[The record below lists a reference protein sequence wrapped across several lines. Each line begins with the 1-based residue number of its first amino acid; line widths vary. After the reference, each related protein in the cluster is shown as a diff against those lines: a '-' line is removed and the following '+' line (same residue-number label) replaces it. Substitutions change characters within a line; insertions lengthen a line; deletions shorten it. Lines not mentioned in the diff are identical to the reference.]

1 MYAMNIKI
9 MLTALAT
16 LLPVCMDAQS
26 STESAEILPS
36 TQSIDTTANSPQTY
50 SLITTADSS
59 DLAKA
64 FATPAKAARPQVWWH
79 WMDGNVS
86 KEGIRKDIE
95 WMKRAGIGGFHQFD
109 AGGINMPRAAKIKL
123 PYLSDGWKDAF
134 RFALDL
140 ADSLDMDVTI
150 ASAPGWSSTGGKWVK
165 PEDAVKKLEWRSVDT
180 RGGKLSIQLPEL
192 YNVVGP
198 YQDYHTD
205 NDRIEVKPY
214 GKDLCV
220 LAVRLPYSDKSM
232 KALAERIEESDSE
245 ITVEFRKPQIIKAL
259 TLKSMA
265 MSGRPRSGKPDY
277 KNVLECSDDGKKWRK
292 VCDIEPTV
300 LPYLTIDIPQTCA
313 LFFRV
318 RGEKLQSLDLFTVS
332 KVNHSQELG
341 GFGIIHDFWKY
352 HTPYSNDAIRTSDII
367 DLTDRMTADG
377 KLECSLPAGRWRIYR
392 FGWSITGKIN
402 HPASPEATGLE
413 VDKLDPDAWMRYF
426 HTYVDLY
433 KEAAGGMLGDKG
445 IRYLLVDSYEAG
457 AYTWTP
463 RLAEE
468 FKSRRGY
475 DLIPWLPVL
484 AGEIIGSSQM
494 SERFLWDWRRTLGE
508 LFCENY
514 DRINDIVNEY
524 GLSGRYTESHE
535 GGRAYTGDGM
545 DPKINAT
552 IPMAAFWMEN
562 TPTGSSVPSAICD
575 IRESASVSHIYGQP
589 LVAAESFSVNGDE
602 GRAYTYCPENMK
614 YIADVGLSAGVNRF
628 VIHESAS
635 QPNDKYLP
643 GLQLFRYGQWLHR
656 NETWAEYAKVFT
668 DYLARSSAMLQRGTS
683 IADIL
688 LYYGEDLNITG
699 LYGGDAFS
707 TLPRIP
713 DGYNYDFANPTV
725 LRFGVKVENGALV
738 APSGARYKVLW
749 LDRNC
754 EVMSLDILKKIKEF
768 ADAGVIICGKEPRQC
783 AGLKAD
789 DRAFA
794 SIVDDVWHSRRRN
807 VFTKGLEDCLERS
820 GIAPDF
826 SVRVAEPVEAA
837 SQRGGGHFDKLS
849 DRNKSLSDRNKSLS
863 DRNKLLSD
871 RDKSLSDRGKVPNGW
886 DKSLS
891 DRKMPKIDQ
900 EDATEAPANAPDSYG
915 DFKYVHRSLPDST
928 QIYWV
933 RNFSGNSADVEL
945 SFRDG
950 GMFAA
955 IFNPDNGEVSDIPV
969 VAREGRS
976 VVRLPMYSTDAR
988 IVVLSGRPQIEFT
1001 VDTVFVNDVDSAMV
1015 NASDSIVVCRG
1026 DSTGKA
1032 GHFDRLSDRKDRLSD
1047 RKEELSHFDRLS
1059 DRKGV
1064 LSDRNMSLS
1073 DRKEELIDRKF
1084 SDAEPVVRHG
1094 SRTTEAPVL
1103 TKTGLTCQT
1112 SETTVIQAVDTTWQ
1126 VHFEQKN
1133 GGTADEEFTEL
1144 ESWTRKENPVVK
1156 YFSGTA
1162 VYKTTVAIDSTLLA
1176 DNARIF
1182 IDLGVVKNIA
1192 DITVNGTPAGILWK
1206 APFRTADIRP
1216 LLQEGDNLLE
1226 IKVTNVWRNRMIG
1239 DVQPG
1244 EKHPV
1249 TAIRR
1254 FYKSSDKLLPSGLL
1268 GPVRLLGER

>member
-1 MYAMNIKI
+1 MMIIFERTKQANMNFK
-9 MLTALAT
+9 AT
-16 LLPVCMDAQS
+16 LASLAVILTFSSGQKLTSAQVKS
-26 STESAEILPS
+26 
-36 TQSIDTTANSPQTY
+36 DT
-50 SLITTADSS
+50 S
-59 DLAKA
+59 DLVKT
-64 FATPAKAARPQVWWH
+64 FQTPSKAARPQVWWH

-95 WMKRAGIGGFHQFD
+95 WMNRAGIGGFHQFD

-123 PYLSDGWKDAF
+123 PYLSEGWKDAF
-134 RFALDL
+134 RFALNL

-198 YQDYHTD
+198 YQDYYTD

-214 GKDLCV
+214 GKDLYV

-232 KALAERIEESDSE
+232 KALAERIEVSGSE
-245 ITVEFRKPQIIKAL
+245 IKVEFRKPQTIKAL

-265 MSGRPRSGKPDY
+265 MSGRPRSGKPDC
-277 KNVLECSDDGKKWRK
+277 KNILECSDNGKKWRK

-313 LFFRV
+313 QFFRV

-341 GFGIIHDFWKY
+341 GFGIVHDFWKY
-352 HTPYSNDAIRTSDII
+352 HTPYSKDAIRTSDII

-413 VDKLDPDAWMRYF
+413 VDKLDQDAWMRYF

-433 KEAAGGMLGDKG
+433 KEAAGGMLGEKG

-457 AYTWTP
+457 SYTWTP
-463 RLAEE
+463 KLAEE
-468 FKSRRGY
+468 FKARRGY
-475 DLIPWLPVL
+475 DLVPWLPVL
-484 AGEIIGSSQM
+484 AGEIIGSSQL
-494 SERFLWDWRRTLGE
+494 SERFLWDWRKTLGE

-535 GGRAYTGDGM
+535 GGRAYIGDGM
-545 DPKINAT
+545 DPKIKAT
-552 IPMAAFWMEN
+552 IPMAAIWMEN

-575 IRESASVSHIYGQP
+575 VRESASVSHIYGQP
-589 LVAAESFSVNGDE
+589 LVAAESFSVNGDK

-614 YIADVGLSAGVNRF
+614 YIADVGLSSGLNRF

-643 GLQLFRYGQWLHR
+643 GLQLFRYGQWFHR
-656 NETWAEYAKVFT
+656 NETWAEYARVFT
-668 DYLARSSAMLQRGTS
+668 DYLARSSAMLQQGIS
-683 IADIL
+683 VADIL

-707 TLPRIP
+707 SLPQVP

-725 LRFGVKVENGALV
+725 LRTGVKVENGTLV
-738 APSGARYKVLW
+738 APSGARYRILW

-768 ADAGVIICGKEPRQC
+768 ADAGVIICGKEPKQC

-794 SIVDDVWHSRRRN
+794 SIVEDVWHSHRKN
-807 VFTKGLEDCLERS
+807 VFTHGLEDCLKRC
-820 GIAPDF
+820 GISPDF
-826 SVRVAEPVEAA
+826 SVRVTEPVKAT
-837 SQRGGGHFDKLS
+837 SQGVSGHFDKLS
-849 DRNKSLSDRNKSLS
+849 DRDGSLSDREASLS
-863 DRNKLLSD
+863 DREG
-871 RDKSLSDRGKVPNGW
+871 SLRSQVDG
-886 DKSLS
+886 SLGGQV
-891 DRKMPKIDQ
+891 DGV
-900 EDATEAPANAPDSYG
+900 EAPANAPDSYG

-933 RNFSGNSADVEL
+933 RNFSRDCADVEL

-950 GMFAA
+950 GEFAA
-955 IFNPDNGEVSDIPV
+955 IFNPDNGEVSDIQV
-969 VAREGRS
+969 VAKEGRS
-976 VVRLPMYSTDAR
+976 VVTLPMYSTDAR
-988 IVVLSGRPQIEFT
+988 IVVLSNRPQIT
-1001 VDTVFVNDVDSAMV
+1001 VPADTVFANYK
-1015 NASDSIVVCRG
+1015 
-1026 DSTGKA
+1026 DSTAKC
-1032 GHFDRLSDRKDRLSD
+1032 DID
-1047 RKEELSHFDRLS
+1047 
-1059 DRKGV
+1059 
-1064 LSDRNMSLS
+1064 SLT
-1073 DRKEELIDRKF
+1073 IDSLAIR
-1084 SDAEPVVRHG
+1084 D
-1094 SRTTEAPVL
+1094 L
-1103 TKTGLTCQT
+1103 TSNT
-1112 SETTVIQAVDTTWQ
+1112 SVIQTIDTTWQ

-1133 GGTADEEFTEL
+1133 GGSADEEFTEL

-1162 VYKTTVAIDSTLLA
+1162 VYKTTVAIDSTMLE
-1176 DNARIF
+1176 NSARIF

-1192 DITVNGTPAGILWK
+1192 DISVNGTPAGILWK
-1206 APFRTADIRP
+1206 APFRTADIKH
-1216 LLQEGDNLLE
+1216 LLHEGDNTLE

-1244 EKHPV
+1244 ENHPV

-1254 FYKSSDKLLPSGLL
+1254 FYKATDKLLPSGLL
-1268 GPVRLLGER
+1268 GPVRLLGL

>member
-1 MYAMNIKI
+1 MNIKKI
-9 MLTALAT
+9 TLITLAA
-16 LLPVCMDAQS
+16 LLPVWMDAQS
-26 STESAEILPS
+26 FTESAEILPS
-36 TQSIDTTANSPQTY
+36 TQSIDTTANGTRTY
-50 SLITTADSS
+50 SLVITADSS

-95 WMKRAGIGGFHQFD
+95 WMNRAGIGGFHQFD

-134 RFALDL
+134 RFALEM

-214 GKDLCV
+214 GKDLYV

-259 TLKSMA
+259 TLKSLA
-265 MSGRPRSGKPDY
+265 ISDRPRDGKPDC
-277 KNVLECSDDGKKWRK
+277 KNILECSDDGKKWRK

-300 LPYLTIDIPQTCA
+300 LPYLTIDIPQTSA

-352 HTPYSNDAIRTSDII
+352 HTPYSKDAIRTSDII
-367 DLTDRMTADG
+367 DLTDQMTADG

-433 KEAAGGMLGDKG
+433 KEAAGGMLGKKG

-475 DLIPWLPVL
+475 DLIPWLPAL

-545 DPKINAT
+545 DPKIKAT
-552 IPMAAFWMEN
+552 VPMAAFWMEN

-643 GLQLFRYGQWLHR
+643 GLQLFRYGQWFHR
-656 NETWAEYAKVFT
+656 NETWAEYARVFT
-668 DYLARSSAMLQRGTS
+668 DYLARSSAMLQQGTS
-683 IADIL
+683 VADIL

-725 LRFGVKVENGALV
+725 LRSGIKVENGTLV
-738 APSGARYKVLW
+738 APSGARYRVLW

-807 VFTKGLEDCLERS
+807 VFTQGLEDCLERS

-826 SVRVAEPVEAA
+826 CVRVAEPVEAT
-837 SQRGGGHFDKLS
+837 SQVGSGHFDKLS
-849 DRNKSLSDRNKSLS
+849 
-863 DRNKLLSD
+863 
-871 RDKSLSDRGKVPNGW
+871 
-886 DKSLS
+886 
-891 DRKMPKIDQ
+891 DQ

-915 DFKYVHRSLPDST
+915 NFKYVHRSLPDST

-950 GMFAA
+950 GKFAA
-955 IFNPDNGEVSDIPV
+955 IFNPDNGEVSDVPV

-988 IVVLSGRPQIEFT
+988 IVVLSDRPQIEFT

-1015 NASDSIVVCRG
+1015 NASDSIV
-1026 DSTGKA
+1026 T
-1032 GHFDRLSDRKDRLSD
+1032 
-1047 RKEELSHFDRLS
+1047 
-1059 DRKGV
+1059 
-1064 LSDRNMSLS
+1064 
-1073 DRKEELIDRKF
+1073 
-1084 SDAEPVVRHG
+1084 HG
-1094 SRTTEAPVL
+1094 SPTTEESVL
-1103 TKTGLTCQT
+1103 TKAKTTCQT
-1112 SETTVIQAVDTTWQ
+1112 SEAAVIQAVGTTWQ
-1126 VHFEQKN
+1126 VHFEQRN

-1144 ESWTRKENPVVK
+1144 ESWTRKKNPVVK

-1162 VYKTTVAIDSTLLA
+1162 VYKTTVSIDSTLLA

-1182 IDLGVVKNIA
+1182 IDLGAVKNIA

-1206 APFRTADIRP
+1206 APFRTADIRR
-1216 LLQEGDNLLE
+1216 LLHEGDNTLE

-1254 FYKSSDKLLPSGLL
+1254 FYKSTDKLLPSGLL

>member
-1 MYAMNIKI
+1 MLSLNVFEIVMYMNIKI
-9 MLTALAT
+9 TLITLAT
-16 LLPVCMDAQS
+16 LLPGGMAAQS
-26 STESAEILPS
+26 FTESTDTLQSP
-36 TQSIDTTANSPQTY
+36 QSIDTTASSPQTY
-50 SLITTADSS
+50 SLVTTADSS

-109 AGGINMPRAAKIKL
+109 AGGINMPRAAKVKL
-123 PYLSDGWKDAF
+123 PYLSDGWKEAF

-214 GKDLCV
+214 GKDLYV

-232 KALAERIEESDSE
+232 KVLAERIEESDSE

-265 MSGRPRSGKPDY
+265 MSDRPRDGKIAC
-277 KNVLECSDDGKKWRK
+277 KNILECSDDGKKWRK

-352 HTPYSNDAIRTSDII
+352 HTPYSKDAIRTSDII
-367 DLTDRMTADG
+367 DLTDQMTADG

-433 KEAAGGMLGDKG
+433 KEAAGGMLGEKG

-545 DPKINAT
+545 DPKIKAT
-552 IPMAAFWMEN
+552 VPMAAFWMEN

-656 NETWAEYAKVFT
+656 NETWAEYARVFT
-668 DYLARSSAMLQRGTS
+668 DYLARSSAMLQQGTS
-683 IADIL
+683 VADIL

-725 LRFGVKVENGALV
+725 LRSGIKVENGTLV
-738 APSGARYKVLW
+738 APSGARYRVLW

-807 VFTKGLEDCLERS
+807 VFTQGLEDCLKRS

-826 SVRVAEPVEAA
+826 NVLVAEPVEATPQVG
-837 SQRGGGHFDKLS
+837 SGHFDKLS
-849 DRNKSLSDRNKSLS
+849 
-863 DRNKLLSD
+863 
-871 RDKSLSDRGKVPNGW
+871 
-886 DKSLS
+886 
-891 DRKMPKIDQ
+891 DQ

-933 RNFSGNSADVEL
+933 RNFSGNSADVEF
-945 SFRDG
+945 SFRNG
-950 GMFAA
+950 GRFAA
-955 IFNPDNGEVSDIPV
+955 IFNPDNGEVSDVPV

-976 VVRLPMYSTDAR
+976 VVTIPMYSTDAR

-1015 NASDSIVVCRG
+1015 NASDSIV
-1026 DSTGKA
+1026 T
-1032 GHFDRLSDRKDRLSD
+1032 
-1047 RKEELSHFDRLS
+1047 
-1059 DRKGV
+1059 
-1064 LSDRNMSLS
+1064 
-1073 DRKEELIDRKF
+1073 
-1084 SDAEPVVRHG
+1084 HG
-1094 SRTTEAPVL
+1094 SPTTEASVL
-1103 TKTGLTCQT
+1103 TKAETTCQT
-1112 SETTVIQAVDTTWQ
+1112 SEAAVIQTVDSTWQ

-1206 APFRTADIRP
+1206 APFRTVDIKP

-1254 FYKSSDKLLPSGLL
+1254 FYKSTDKLLPSGLL

>member
-1 MYAMNIKI
+1 MKI
-9 MLTALAT
+9 GITLTTLT
-16 LLPVCMDAQS
+16 LLLTHTLSATPDTD
-26 STESAEILPS
+26 STL
-36 TQSIDTTANSPQTY
+36 TY
-50 SLITTADSS
+50 SLIRKADTSALVKTF
-59 DLAKA
+59 LA
-64 FATPAKAARPQVWWH
+64 PPKAARPQVWWH

-86 KEGIRKDIE
+86 KDGIRKDIE
-95 WMKRAGIGGFHQFD
+95 WMKRNGIGGFHQFD
-109 AGGINMPRAAKIKL
+109 AGGVNMPRAAKVKL

-165 PEDAVKKLEWRSVDT
+165 PEDAIKKLEWRSIDT
-180 RGGKLSIQLPEL
+180 RGGKISVQMPEL

-205 NDRIEVKPY
+205 NDRIKVEPY
-214 GKDLCV
+214 GKDLYV

-232 KALAERIEESDSE
+232 NALGAQISKSDKIIS
-245 ITVEFRKPQIIKAL
+245 IEFRNPQTIKAL

-265 MSGRPRSGKPDY
+265 MGDRPKVGKLECR
-277 KNVLECSDDGKKWRK
+277 NILECSDDGQKWRK

-300 LPYLTIDIPQTCA
+300 LPYLTLNIPPTCA
-313 LFFRV
+313 QFFRV
-318 RGEKLQSLDLFTVS
+318 KGEKLESLELFTVA
-332 KVNHSQELG
+332 KINHSQELG
-341 GFGIIHDFWKY
+341 GFGIVHDFWKY
-352 HTPYSNDAIRTSDII
+352 HTAYSKDAIRTSDII
-367 DLTDRMTADG
+367 DLTGKMTADG

-392 FGWSITGKIN
+392 FGWSITGKVN

-426 HTYVDLY
+426 RTYIDLY
-433 KEAAGGMLGDKG
+433 KEAAGGMLGGKG

-463 RLAEE
+463 KLAEE
-468 FKSRRGY
+468 FKARRGY
-475 DLIPWLPVL
+475 VLLPWLPVL
-484 AGEIIGSSQM
+484 AGEIIGSSEM

-514 DRINDIVNEY
+514 DRINEIVNEY
-524 GLSGRYTESHE
+524 GLAGRYTESHE

-545 DPKINAT
+545 DPKIKAT

-575 IRESASVSHIYGQP
+575 IKESASVSHIYGQRF
-589 LVAAESFSVNGDE
+589 VAAESFSVNGDE

-635 QPNDKYLP
+635 QPNDEYLP

-656 NETWAEYAKVFT
+656 NETWGEYAWVLT
-668 DYLARSSAMLQRGTS
+668 DYLARSSSMLQQGTS
-683 IADIL
+683 VADIL

-699 LYGGDAFS
+699 LYGGETFS
-707 TLPRIP
+707 SLPQVP

-725 LRFGVKVENGALV
+725 LRSGVKVKDGNLV

-749 LDRNC
+749 LDRKC

-768 ADAGVIICGKEPRQC
+768 ADAGVIICGKEPRKC

-794 SIVDDVWHSRRRN
+794 SIVDDVWHSKRKN
-807 VFTKGLEDCLERS
+807 VFTKGLEDCLRRS
-820 GIAPDF
+820 GIEPDF
-826 SVRVAEPVEAA
+826 RATVTSPVASSVSERNSAVAEPVEAT
-837 SQRGGGHFDKLS
+837 GGTSGHFDKLS
-849 DRNKSLSDRNKSLS
+849 DRGSVSLSS
-863 DRNKLLSD
+863 
-871 RDKSLSDRGKVPNGW
+871 
-886 DKSLS
+886 
-891 DRKMPKIDQ
+891 Q

-915 DFKYVHRSLPDST
+915 DFKYAHRTLPDST

-933 RNFSGNSADVEL
+933 RNFSGKDSNVEL
-945 SFRDG
+945 SFKDG
-950 GMFAA
+950 GKFAA
-955 IFNPDNGEVSDIPV
+955 IFNPENGEVAEAV
-969 VAREGRS
+969 VERTGGRS
-976 VVRLPMYSTDAR
+976 TVSLPLLSADAR
-988 IVVLSGRPQIEFT
+988 FVVLSDKPQIKVT
-1001 VDTVFVNDVDSAMV
+1001 VDTVFVNVTDSTSILE
-1015 NASDSIVVCRG
+1015 SDSTAV
-1026 DSTGKA
+1026 
-1032 GHFDRLSDRKDRLSD
+1032 
-1047 RKEELSHFDRLS
+1047 
-1059 DRKGV
+1059 
-1064 LSDRNMSLS
+1064 
-1073 DRKEELIDRKF
+1073 
-1084 SDAEPVVRHG
+1084 AEPVK
-1094 SRTTEAPVL
+1094 A
-1103 TKTGLTCQT
+1103 TCQT
-1112 SETTVIQAVDTTWQ
+1112 LKTTVIQSINTTWQ
-1126 VHFEQKN
+1126 VHFNQKN
-1133 GGTADEEFTEL
+1133 GGIADEEFTEL
-1144 ESWTRKENPVVK
+1144 VSWTRKENPVVK

-1162 VYKTTVAIDSTLLA
+1162 VYKTTIAVDSTTLA

-1192 DITVNGTPAGILWK
+1192 DISINGTEAGVLWK
-1206 APFRTADIRP
+1206 APFSTADIKP
-1216 LLQEGDNLLE
+1216 LLKEGDNLLE

-1254 FYKSSDKLLPSGLL
+1254 FYKSTDKLLPSGLL
-1268 GPVRLLGER
+1268 GPVNLIGERN

>member
-1 MYAMNIKI
+1 MLSLNVFEIVMYMNIKI
-9 MLTALAT
+9 TLITLAT
-16 LLPVCMDAQS
+16 LLPGWMDAQS
-26 STESAEILPS
+26 FTESTDTLQSP
-36 TQSIDTTANSPQTY
+36 QSIDTTASNSQTY
-50 SLITTADSS
+50 SLVTTADSS

-95 WMKRAGIGGFHQFD
+95 WMRRAGIGGFHQFD
-109 AGGINMPRAAKIKL
+109 AGGINMPRAAKVKL
-123 PYLSDGWKDAF
+123 PYLSDGWKEAF

-214 GKDLCV
+214 GKDLYV

-265 MSGRPRSGKPDY
+265 MSDRPRDGKIAC
-277 KNVLECSDDGKKWRK
+277 KNILECSDDGKKWRK

-352 HTPYSNDAIRTSDII
+352 HTPYSKDAIRTSDII
-367 DLTDRMTADG
+367 DLTDQMTADG

-433 KEAAGGMLGDKG
+433 KEAAGGMLGEKG

-545 DPKINAT
+545 DPKIKAT
-552 IPMAAFWMEN
+552 VPMAAFWMEN

-656 NETWAEYAKVFT
+656 NETWAEYARVFT
-668 DYLARSSAMLQRGTS
+668 DYLARSSAMLQQGTS
-683 IADIL
+683 VADIL

-725 LRFGVKVENGALV
+725 LRSGIKVENGTLV
-738 APSGARYKVLW
+738 APSGARYRVLW

-807 VFTKGLEDCLERS
+807 VFTQGLEDCLKRS

-826 SVRVAEPVEAA
+826 SVLVAEPVGAA
-837 SQRGGGHFDKLS
+837 SQGDSGHFDKLS
-849 DRNKSLSDRNKSLS
+849 
-863 DRNKLLSD
+863 
-871 RDKSLSDRGKVPNGW
+871 
-886 DKSLS
+886 
-891 DRKMPKIDQ
+891 DQ

-933 RNFSGNSADVEL
+933 RNFSGNSADVEF

-950 GMFAA
+950 GRFAA
-955 IFNPDNGEVSDIPV
+955 IFNPDNGEVSDVPV

-976 VVRLPMYSTDAR
+976 VVTIPMYSTDAR

-1015 NASDSIVVCRG
+1015 NASDSIV
-1026 DSTGKA
+1026 T
-1032 GHFDRLSDRKDRLSD
+1032 
-1047 RKEELSHFDRLS
+1047 
-1059 DRKGV
+1059 
-1064 LSDRNMSLS
+1064 
-1073 DRKEELIDRKF
+1073 
-1084 SDAEPVVRHG
+1084 HG
-1094 SRTTEAPVL
+1094 SPTTEASVL
-1103 TKTGLTCQT
+1103 TKAEMTCQP
-1112 SETTVIQAVDTTWQ
+1112 SETTEIQTVDSTWQ

-1206 APFRTADIRP
+1206 APFRTVDIKP

-1254 FYKSSDKLLPSGLL
+1254 FYKSTDKLLPSGLL

>member
-1 MYAMNIKI
+1 MKI
-9 MLTALAT
+9 GITLTTLTFLLTQTLSAT
-16 LLPVCMDAQS
+16 PYTD
-26 STESAEILPS
+26 ST
-36 TQSIDTTANSPQTY
+36 QTY
-50 SLITTADSS
+50 SLIRKADTSA
-59 DLAKA
+59 LAKT
-64 FATPAKAARPQVWWH
+64 FQTPPKDARPQVWWH

-95 WMKRAGIGGFHQFD
+95 WMKRNGIGGFHQFD
-109 AGGINMPRAAKIKL
+109 AGGVNMPRAAKVKL

-134 RFALDL
+134 RFALSL

-150 ASAPGWSSTGGKWVK
+150 ASAPGWSSTGGTWVK
-165 PEDAVKKLEWRSVDT
+165 PEDAIKKLEWRSIDT
-180 RGGKLSIQLPEL
+180 RGGRISVQLPDL

-198 YQDYHTD
+198 YQDYRTD
-205 NDRIEVKPY
+205 NDRIKVEPY
-214 GKDLCV
+214 GKDLYV

-232 KALAERIEESDSE
+232 NALGAQVSKSESTIS
-245 ITVEFRKPQIIKAL
+245 VEFRKPQTIKAL
-259 TLKSMA
+259 TLKTMSM
-265 MSGRPRSGKPDY
+265 GDRPRTGKPKY
-277 KNVLECSDDGKKWRK
+277 RNILECSDDGLKWRK

-300 LPYLTIDIPQTCA
+300 LPYLTLNIPPTCA
-313 LFFRV
+313 QFFRV
-318 RGEKLQSLDLFTVS
+318 RGEKLESLELFTVA
-332 KVNHSQELG
+332 KINHSQELG

-352 HTPYSNDAIRTSDII
+352 HTAYSKDAIRTSDII
-367 DLTDRMTADG
+367 DLTGKMTADG

-433 KEAAGGMLGDKG
+433 KEASGWMLGGKG

-463 RLAEE
+463 KLAEE
-468 FKSRRGY
+468 FKARRGY
-475 DLIPWLPVL
+475 DLLPWLPVL

-514 DRINDIVNEY
+514 DRINEIVNEY
-524 GLSGRYTESHE
+524 GLAGRYTESHE

-545 DPKINAT
+545 DPKIKAT

-575 IRESASVSHIYGQP
+575 IRESASVSHIYGQR

-635 QPNDKYLP
+635 QPNDEYLP

-656 NETWAEYAKVFT
+656 NETWGEYAWVLT
-668 DYLARSSAMLQRGTS
+668 DYLARSSSMLQQGTS
-683 IADIL
+683 VADIL

-699 LYGGDAFS
+699 LYGGEAFS
-707 TLPRIP
+707 SLPQVP

-725 LRFGVKVENGALV
+725 LRSGVKVKDGTLV
-738 APSGARYKVLW
+738 APSGARYRVLW

-768 ADAGVIICGKEPRQC
+768 ADAGVIICGGEPKSC

-794 SIVDDVWHSRRRN
+794 SIVDDVWHSGRKN
-807 VFTKGLEDCLERS
+807 VFTKGLEDCLRRS
-820 GIAPDF
+820 GIEPDF
-826 SVRVAEPVEAA
+826 RATVTSPVVSSVTEWNTTVAEPVEAT
-837 SQRGGGHFDKLS
+837 SQNGHFDKLS
-849 DRNKSLSDRNKSLS
+849 DRGSVSLSD
-863 DRNKLLSD
+863 
-871 RDKSLSDRGKVPNGW
+871 
-886 DKSLS
+886 
-891 DRKMPKIDQ
+891 Q
-900 EDATEAPANAPDSYG
+900 DATEAPANAPDSYG
-915 DFKYVHRSLPDST
+915 DFKYVHRTLPDST

-933 RNFSGNSADVEL
+933 RNFSGKDSNVEL
-945 SFRDG
+945 SFRNG
-950 GMFAA
+950 GKFAA
-955 IFNPDNGEVSDIPV
+955 IFNPENGNVADAV
-969 VAREGRS
+969 VELAGGRS
-976 VVRLPMYSTDAR
+976 TVTLPLLSADAR
-988 IVVLSGRPQIEFT
+988 FVVLSNKPQIKVT
-1001 VDTVFVNDVDSAMV
+1001 VDTVFVNIPDSISIL
-1015 NASDSIVVCRG
+1015 ASDSTAV
-1026 DSTGKA
+1026 T
-1032 GHFDRLSDRKDRLSD
+1032 
-1047 RKEELSHFDRLS
+1047 
-1059 DRKGV
+1059 
-1064 LSDRNMSLS
+1064 
-1073 DRKEELIDRKF
+1073 
-1084 SDAEPVVRHG
+1084 EPV
-1094 SRTTEAPVL
+1094 EA
-1103 TKTGLTCQT
+1103 TCQT
-1112 SETTVIQAVDTTWQ
+1112 LETTVIQSVKTTWQ
-1126 VHFEQKN
+1126 VHFNQKN

-1162 VYKTTVAIDSTLLA
+1162 VYKTTIAVDSTTLA
-1176 DNARIF
+1176 DNAKIF

-1192 DITVNGTPAGILWK
+1192 DISVNGTEVGVLWK
-1206 APFRTADIRP
+1206 TPFRTADIKP
-1216 LLQEGDNLLE
+1216 HLKEGDNILE

-1254 FYKSSDKLLPSGLL
+1254 FYKSTDKLLPSGLL
-1268 GPVRLLGER
+1268 GPVRLIGER